1 MAEESGTPDSLEAR
15 LQSHAAAFES
25 LMALTPAREYFGSQV
40 VDGLDPSEQWSR
52 KKQTKEQKR
61 AAKKAKLDPA
71 NQKSALD
78 IMKERERKRK
88 RELGMEQ
95 DDDQDG
101 EGEVEGEVE
110 EGGEKKRQKV
120 VKEVDDEAVRAAKR
134 VKRAA
139 KRQQKREK
147 VERKKGKVEARK
159 MAKQVMDLDDLEVE
173 KRNAASAKD
182 DEEDDAEPESAA
194 QDVEMDTFDASGLA
208 DPPPPEVNGTAVD
221 GEASSVP
228 SSPAADSPAFDIEP
242 AHSTASSSSSIL
254 PPSIPEQDSA
264 PTSAQ
269 PVSKPTLNTALAG
282 QRPLH
287 KRSTS
292 DLTAQTNSGVS
303 SPKLQLP
310 ASLEEQEA
318 LQARLRARI
327 EELRQRRKADG
338 PDGKPAKSRQ
348 ELLDQRRKKEELR
361 KAAKKEQRRKDKENE
376 IKKREEQ
383 LRVGSGSPTLDVFSP
398 RPSVQPPDTNSF
410 SFSRLAFE
418 DGTAADV
425 ETGLSEARKRKGPS
439 DTRTALEAAEK
450 KKARLA
456 GLDPEKREAIAEK
469 DLWLNAKKHAH
480 GERVRDDTSLLKKA
494 LKRQEK
500 DKGKSREEWQ
510 ERQGAVVKGREMK
523 QKKRD
528 NNLAKRREEKGGGSK
543 KSVKKSKG
551 GGKKGGDKKG
561 GGSGKGKGRA
571 GFEGKGLK

>member
-1 MAEESGTPDSLEAR
+1 MAEESDTPDSLEAR

-88 RELGMEQ
+88 RELGME
-95 DDDQDG
+95 DDEQDG
-101 EGEVEGEVE
+101 EGEGEVE

-120 VKEVDDEAVRAAKR
+120 VKEVDEEAVRAAKR
-134 VKRAA
+134 EKRAA

-159 MAKQVMDLDDLEVE
+159 MAKQAMDLDDLEEE
-173 KRNAASAKD
+173 KRTAASAKD
-182 DEEDDAEPESAA
+182 GDEADEEDAEPEAAA

-208 DPPPPEVNGTAVD
+208 DPPPPELNGTAAAD

-269 PVSKPTLNTALAG
+269 PPSTKPTLNTALAG

-287 KRSTS
+287 QRSTS
-292 DLTAQTNSGVS
+292 DLTNPGSGVS

-398 RPSVQPPDTNSF
+398 RPSVQPEPNSF

-418 DGTAADV
+418 DGTAADA
-425 ETGLSEARKRKGPS
+425 ELTGLSEARKRKGPS

-528 NNLAKRREEKGGGSK
+528 SNLAKRREEKGGGSK

-561 GGSGKGKGRA
+561 GKGKGRA

>member
-1 MAEESGTPDSLEAR
+1 MAEESDTPDSLEAR

-88 RELGMEQ
+88 RELGME
-95 DDDQDG
+95 DGDEDGG
-101 EGEVEGEVE
+101 EGEIE

-120 VKEVDDEAVRAAKR
+120 VKEVDEEAVRAAKR
-134 VKRAA
+134 EKRAA

-159 MAKQVMDLDDLEVE
+159 MAKQAMDLDDLEEE
-173 KRNAASAKD
+173 KRNAASAQD
-182 DEEDDAEPESAA
+182 DEEDDAEPEAAA

-208 DPPPPEVNGTAVD
+208 DPSPPETNGAPID

-264 PTSAQ
+264 PPSAQ
-269 PVSKPTLNTALAG
+269 PASKPTLNIALAG

-292 DLTAQTNSGVS
+292 DLTNPGSGVS

-361 KAAKKEQRRKDKENE
+361 KVAKKEQRRKDKENE

-398 RPSVQPPDTNSF
+398 RPSVQPEANSF

-418 DGTAADV
+418 DGTAADA
-425 ETGLSEARKRKGPS
+425 ELTGLSEARKRKGPS

-528 NNLAKRREEKGGGSK
+528 SNLAKRREEKGGGSK

-561 GGSGKGKGRA
+561 GSGKGKGRA
-571 GFEGKGLK
+571 GFEGKGLKG

>member
-1 MAEESGTPDSLEAR
+1 MAEESDTPDSLEAR

-88 RELGMEQ
+88 RELGME

-101 EGEVEGEVE
+101 EGEAEVE

-134 VKRAA
+134 EKRAA

-159 MAKQVMDLDDLEVE
+159 MAKQAMDLDDLEVE
-173 KRNAASAKD
+173 RRNAASAKD
-182 DEEDDAEPESAA
+182 ETAQEEDDEPEAAA

-208 DPPPPEVNGTAVD
+208 DPPPPELNGAPID

-254 PPSIPEQDSA
+254 PPSVPEQDST

-269 PVSKPTLNTALAG
+269 PAPKPTLNTALAG

-287 KRSTS
+287 KISTS
-292 DLTAQTNSGVS
+292 DLTNPGSGVS

-398 RPSVQPPDTNSF
+398 RPSVQPEANSF

-418 DGTAADV
+418 DGTAADA
-425 ETGLSEARKRKGPS
+425 ELTGLSEARKRKGPS

-528 NNLAKRREEKGGGSK
+528 SNLAKRRGEKGGGSK
-543 KSVKKSKG
+543 KSTKKTGGKGG
-551 GGKKGGDKKG
+551 GGKKGGN
-561 GGSGKGKGRA
+561 GKGKGRA
-571 GFEGKGLK
+571 GFEGKGLKG